1 MQNEN
6 AQLINSFFT
15 KVRITDELCA
25 SSIFKYNESINKFLS
40 ITGDKFIGDLE
51 NDDFDTFIVAMK
63 AGGASGARISNVISA
78 MKKFLNYIKDK
89 QIIKLAVDM
98 DKIRKPKIQKKET
111 NYLTEDEIK
120 MLISTISKDLEAGE
134 AIRKIRMLLL
144 VIFLLQTGA
153 RIGEALSVKI
163 AAIDRINLEIPIIGK
178 GSKPRNLFISEDIL
192 YWVDRYLAV
201 RKSSSDYLFVT
212 LNGKS
217 AWKQTDVGRSFRYYK
232 NKSGITKHFT
242 LHTLRH
248 TSATQLAIKGAPM
261 NVIQKILG
269 HSKLETTVKFYIG
282 AADNSMAKKLMQD
295 EHYRIIP
302 QEIIYKSTAQNPNIG
317 YAPSL
322 PVPYLPQGNICKLY
336 PDAHGQGSPSH
347 AQLGNH

>member
-6 AQLINSFFT
+6 AKLINSFFT

-40 ITGDKFIGDLE
+40 IIGDKFIGDLE
-51 NDDFDTFIVAMK
+51 NEDFDTFIVVMK

-78 MKKFLNYIKDK
+78 MKKFLNYLKDK
-89 QIIKLAVDM
+89 QIKLAVDM

-120 MLISTISKDLEAGE
+120 MLINTISNDLEAGE
-134 AIRKIRMLLL
+134 AIRKTRMMLL
-144 VIFLLQTGA
+144 VIFLLETGA

-163 AAIDRINLEIPIIGK
+163 ADIDRINLEIPIIGK

-192 YWVDRYLAV
+192 YWMDRYLAV
-201 RKSSSDYLFVT
+201 RKSSSKHLFVT

-217 AWKQTDVGRSFRYYK
+217 AWKQTDVGISFRYYR

-242 LHTLRH
+242 VHTLRH

-282 AADNSMAKKLMQD
+282 AADNTMAKKLMQD
-295 EHYRIIP
+295 ERFRIIP
-302 QEIIYKSTAQNPNIG
+302 QEIIYKSTSQNPNTG
-317 YAPSL
+317 CALSS
-322 PVPYLPQGNICKLY
+322 PVPYQPQGSICKLY
-336 PDAHGQGSPSH
+336 PDAHGQESPLH
-347 AQLGNH
+347 AQSGNH

>member
-6 AQLINSFFT
+6 SKLINSFFT
-15 KVRITDELCA
+15 EVRITDELCA
-25 SSIFKYNESINKFLS
+25 SSIFKYNDSINKFLS
-40 ITGDKFIGDLE
+40 ITGDKFIGNLE
-51 NDDFDTFIVAMK
+51 NTDFDAFIVKMK
-63 AGGASGARISNVISA
+63 ANGASGSRISNVISA
-78 MKKFLNYIKDK
+78 MKKFLNYLKDK
-89 QIIKLAVDM
+89 QIIKLKVDM

-120 MLISTISKDLEAGE
+120 MLIGTIGNDLEDGE
-134 AIRKIRMLLL
+134 AIRKTRMMLL

-153 RIGEALSVKI
+153 RIGEALSIKI
-163 AAIDRINLEIPIIGK
+163 ASIDRINMEIPIIGK

-201 RKSSSDYLFVT
+201 RKSSSEYLFVT

-217 AWKQTDVGRSFRYYK
+217 AWKQTDVGKSFRYYK
-232 NKSGITKHFT
+232 KKSGITKHFT

-282 AADNSMAKKLMQD
+282 AADNTMAKKLMQD
-295 EHYRIIP
+295 EHFRIIP
-302 QEIIYKSTAQNPNIG
+302 QELICPD
-317 YAPSL
+317 L
-322 PVPYLPQGNICKLY
+322 YLP
-336 PDAHGQGSPSH
+336 
-347 AQLGNH
+347 